1 MKYCA
6 RIVLTEN
13 GSEVFGPEAMELL
26 KCIDTQKSVKE
37 AAATLKIS
45 TAKAWKMIRA
55 MEKNLKAS
63 AVVKSRGGADS
74 YDIHISPAARNLLE
88 KYEDFEKKSQ
98 DAIEDLYKQIF

>member
-13 GSEVFGPEAMELL
+13 GSEVFGPESMELL

-63 AVVKSRGGADS
+63 AVVKSRGGADN
-74 YDIHISPAARNLLE
+74 YDIHISPAARKLLE

-98 DAIEDLYKQIF
+98 DAIADFFKQIF